1 MNGSSLAEDLQ
12 KRIDQL
18 ESERTK
24 LLTEIQQNQ
33 LKLSQL
39 QIEQEEQTTLIT
51 KVQRDKEALDQY
63 VNTVLNPK
71 CAKYEAMIKQLQR
84 QVDDCEKTHLA
95 EIERLTA
102 ELRRLHNITS
112 AQEEIE
118 EQVQCGVGMQV
129 ELHDDGLIYVRFVN
143 PGGAADAAGHIEA
156 GDILHRVDGKPMKS
170 TDAVF
175 DAILGRSGTAVEL
188 DVEKV
193 RQKWR
198 GTIKLV
204 RKVSP
209 TAPALGSKLEFDA
222 GPRAEKPSHPWR
234 GAMGDSNSG
243 SFRHTPTSSFRASGR
258 NLDLDS

>member
-18 ESERTK
+18 ESERTV
-24 LLTEIQQNQ
+24 LLTEIEQNQ
-33 LKLSQL
+33 LKLSRL
-39 QIEQEEQTTLIT
+39 QTEIEEQTTLIT
-51 KVQRDKEALDQY
+51 KVQRDKEALEQY

-84 QVDDCEKTHLA
+84 QVDNCEKTHLA

-102 ELRRLHNITS
+102 ELRRLRDITS
-112 AQEEIE
+112 EQEEK

-188 DVEKV
+188 DVEKA